1 MVLDSK
7 ISSKIKRIGGFK
19 FFKKPPSFCHDFILQ
34 VITMLFHSSKKPTE
48 LQIIHL
54 NKAQQKRQEYLGQV
68 LADSDKKP
76 KKSRFGKLCKSKKP
90 KKDEQAKHVFV
101 LDFDGDIKASAVA
114 HLREE
119 ISAIISGAKA
129 GDEVVLRLESGGG
142 QVSAYGL
149 AAAQLARI
157 KEAGL
162 TLTVCVD
169 KISASGGYMMAC
181 VADKI
186 IASDFAV
193 IGSVGV
199 VSQLPNFHK
208 LLKKHDVDFEQFTAG
223 EYKRTVTMFGEN
235 DDDDRAKHQ
244 ADIDRIHV
252 LFKDFVKK
260 NRPNLDVDKI
270 ATGEIWFGSDAL
282 ALGLIDEI
290 GTSDAYLLSLLKNYD
305 VFALHTR
312 TKPTLAEKLGLSE
325 QVSVKIGD
333 MAGQALSAIGEQLGK
348 YNRI

>member
-1 MVLDSK
+1 
-7 ISSKIKRIGGFK
+7 
-19 FFKKPPSFCHDFILQ
+19 
-34 VITMLFHSSKKPTE
+34 MLFHSSKKPTE
-48 LQIIHL
+48 LSIIHL
-54 NKAQQKRQEYLGQV
+54 NKLQDKRQGQ
-68 LADSDKKP
+68 LKDALKNSQKDDKKCGL
-76 KKSRFGKLCKSKKP
+76 FGKLCKKAKDKAKD
-90 KKDEQAKHVFV
+90 KKDKTDDKSKSSDKSVFV

-119 ISAIISGAKA
+119 ISVIISSAKS
-129 GDEVVLRLESGGG
+129 GDEVVIRLESGGG
-142 QVSAYGL
+142 QVNAYGL
-149 AAAQLARI
+149 ASSQLARL

-235 DDDDRAKHQ
+235 DDEDRAKHQ
-244 ADIDRIHV
+244 ADIDRIHE
-252 LFKDFVKK
+252 LFKTFVKTH
-260 NRPNLDVDKI
+260 RPSLDVEKI
-270 ATGEIWFGSDAL
+270 ATGEIWFGQDAL
-282 ALGLIDEI
+282 DLGLVDEI
-290 GTSDAYLLSLLKNYD
+290 GTSDAYVLELMKERD
-305 VFALHTR
+305 VFVLHTR

-325 QVSVKIGD
+325 QVGVKMGEMVGHMMSSV
-333 MAGQALSAIGEQLGK
+333 GEQLAK
-348 YNRI
+348 YQHP